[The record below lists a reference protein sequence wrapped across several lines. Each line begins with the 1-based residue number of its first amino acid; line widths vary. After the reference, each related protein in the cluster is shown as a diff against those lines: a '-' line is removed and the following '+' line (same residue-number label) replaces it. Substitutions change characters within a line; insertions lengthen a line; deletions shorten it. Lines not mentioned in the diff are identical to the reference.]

1 MLLYA
6 VTPLPPSTSE
16 VTVTQGLS
24 FRVANCT
31 QIVSA
36 SCLQRALQVS
46 KMGLKCVCDAPAYA
60 AGFLVI
66 YRRNIYTCFSPGV
79 LMEFIQN
86 T

>member
-1 MLLYA
+1 MLVYA

-16 VTVTQGLS
+16 ATVTQGL
-24 FRVANCT
+24 FFQVADCT

-46 KMGLKCVCDAPAYA
+46 KMGLKCVCDSPAYA

-66 YRRNIYTCFSPGV
+66 YRRNIYTCFSLGV